1 MLKDQ
6 SELNSSRV
14 PRRHSRKIP
23 TPCESSSMDNDAH
36 DWLGAA
42 PLYPHQWKHASSRG
56 YRHRRPPYGRAK
68 AACHAR
74 HATFPFLSV
83 PPSAPIRTPT
93 VPGDTCTATSVFR
106 RELTLPDP
114 FRRSN
119 DQHQRD
125 TLRLS
130 LLPKTVFVNRLLHGI
145 VRSTARYTET
155 EGKRSKRKERDRGR
169 RERKWNYFRVEET
182 PSCVSTSYD
191 SRFQVEPVRGFPV
204 CP

>member
-14 PRRHSRKIP
+14 PRRYSRKIP
-23 TPCESSSMDNDAH
+23 TPCESSSMGNDAH
-36 DWLGAA
+36 DWLGTA

-56 YRHRRPPYGRAK
+56 YRHRRSYGRAK

-74 HATFPFLSV
+74 HATFPFLSA
-83 PPSAPIRTPT
+83 PLSATIRTPS
-93 VPGDTCTATSVFR
+93 VPEDTCTATSVFR
-106 RELTLPDP
+106 GELTLPDP

-145 VRSTARYTET
+145 VRSTARLTET
-155 EGKRSKRKERDRGR
+155 GEKERQQTKEKGQ
-169 RERKWNYFRVEET
+169 REREKVEL
-182 PSCVSTSYD
+182 
-191 SRFQVEPVRGFPV
+191 FQS
-204 CP
+204 